1 VAENVLL
8 SIPSIEDMALAI
20 EATKQVMD
28 EDPEFRHELEVGHTS
43 GNPMV
48 LGPRLPT
55 ADEWADLQIKGARD
69 NAQKWLDRVTK
80 PKKNFKEE
88 ALRET
93 SRARYRTSM
102 EQVLSKD
109 LWAGG
114 MALVNESETMATIAA
129 GGASVYVSGVERR
142 KAKIRRRVAEL
153 REDRL
158 ALCST
163 IDAMPVGTD
172 TEREAKMIANKRG
185 LQAIGLRRRGAGG

>member
-1 VAENVLL
+1 MAENALL

-28 EDPEFRHELEVGHTS
+28 EDPEFRHELEAGHTS

-55 ADEWADLQIKGARD
+55 AEEWTDLQIKGARD
-69 NAQKWLDRVTK
+69 NAAKWLARTVK

-88 ALRET
+88 ALKET
-93 SRARYRTSM
+93 SKNRYKTSM
-102 EQVLSKD
+102 EQVLAKD

-114 MALVNESETMATIAA
+114 MALVDESETIATIQA
-129 GGASVYVSGVERR
+129 GGAGVYTSGVERR
-142 KAKIRRRVAEL
+142 RAKIRRRVAEL

-158 ALCST
+158 ALAAT

-172 TEREAKMIANKRG
+172 TEREAKMISNKRG
-185 LQAIGLRRRGAGG
+185 LQAIGLRRRGA

>member
-1 VAENVLL
+1 MAENVLL

-20 EATKQVMD
+20 QATMQVMD
-28 EDPEFRHELEVGHTS
+28 EDPEFRHELEEGHTS

-48 LGPRLPT
+48 LGPRLPS

-69 NAQKWLDRVTK
+69 NAAKWLERVTK

-88 ALRET
+88 ALKAT

-102 EQVLSKD
+102 EKVLAND

-114 MALVNESETMATIAA
+114 MALVDESETIATIRD
-129 GGASVYVSGVERR
+129 GGSGVYTSGVERR
-142 KAKIRRRVAEL
+142 RSKIRRRVEEL
-153 REDRL
+153 RGARL

-172 TEREAKMIANKRG
+172 SEREAKMIANKRG
-185 LQAIGLRRRGAGG
+185 LQAIGLTRRGA

>member
-1 VAENVLL
+1 VAENTLL

-28 EDPEFRHELEVGHTS
+28 EDEEFRHELEVGHTS

-48 LGPRLPT
+48 LGPRLPS
-55 ADEWADLQIKGARD
+55 ADEWADLQVAGARN
-69 NAQKWLDRVTK
+69 NAAKWLARVTK

-102 EQVLSKD
+102 EQVLAKD

-114 MALVNESETMATIAA
+114 MALVDESETMATITA
-129 GGASVYVSGVERR
+129 GGSAVYTSGVERR

-185 LQAIGLRRRGAGG
+185 LQAIGLRRRGA

>member
-20 EATKQVMD
+20 EATMQVME
-28 EDPEFRHELEVGHTS
+28 EDPEFRHELEEGHTS

-48 LGPRLPT
+48 LGPRLPS
-55 ADEWADLQIKGARD
+55 ADEWTDLQIAGARN
-69 NAQKWLDRVTK
+69 NAAKWLERTTK

-88 ALRET
+88 ALKAT

-102 EQVLSKD
+102 EKVLAND

-114 MALVNESETMATIAA
+114 MALVDESETMATIRD
-129 GGASVYVSGVERR
+129 GGAGVYTSGVERR
-142 KAKIRRRVAEL
+142 KTKIRRRVEEL
-153 REDRL
+153 RGARL

-172 TEREAKMIANKRG
+172 SEREAKMIANKRG
-185 LQAIGLRRRGAGG
+185 LQAIGLARRGA